1 MSLQV
6 DVHLFLRVNGVI
18 LDVRTP
24 EEYYNGH
31 IPGALNLPLFEN
43 EERAKVGLCYKQR
56 GREAAIELGLQCV
69 GPKLVN
75 MIQKAKQL
83 APQRKVCIYCWRGG
97 MRSGSVSWLL
107 QLAGFD
113 VTTLKGGYKA
123 FRRWAC
129 RSFSLPATINLL
141 GGMTGCAKTEILQQL
156 VELGEQVLDL
166 EQLAN
171 HRGSSFGSLGMP
183 EQPTS
188 QHFSNKIALKWL
200 EFDRQKPIWI
210 EAEGSSIGTASVP
223 QELFQQMQ
231 KAIIT
236 IEVVRTLEERIEHL
250 IQLYGNQSIQDLIL
264 ATDRIRKRLGGNKT
278 DEAIK
283 FIQQGDLRAAIRIVL
298 YYYDKTYRYV
308 LSEKSGVVHQ
318 VDVSTLDAQAA
329 AKIIKQKFESL
340 RMQSQEQ

>member
-141 GGMTGCAKTEILQQL
+141 GGMTGEIGQDGSRYNQELPKQGFFGRGQQVVKISPENFEAVLTYPIGAKRREVKYPVRPLLALLVTIRVRYMANVIIGQLVFVLLVSQPTNLNCPNFSFKTIILQLIIFNISQRL
-156 VELGEQVLDL
+156 TKLQQYSNFV
-166 EQLAN
+166 
-171 HRGSSFGSLGMP
+171 LGMVKSFYFIFYI
-183 EQPTS
+183 S
-188 QHFSNKIALKWL
+188 QYY
-200 EFDRQKPIWI
+200 
-210 EAEGSSIGTASVP
+210 SIV
-223 QELFQQMQ
+223 
-231 KAIIT
+231 
-236 IEVVRTLEERIEHL
+236 
-250 IQLYGNQSIQDLIL
+250 
-264 ATDRIRKRLGGNKT
+264 IR
-278 DEAIK
+278 
-283 FIQQGDLRAAIRIVL
+283 
-298 YYYDKTYRYV
+298 
-308 LSEKSGVVHQ
+308 Q
-318 VDVSTLDAQAA
+318 VDQYFVIKISTRICVCIQCNYNSFICQYYS
-329 AKIIKQKFESL
+329 KFKKQ
-340 RMQSQEQ
+340 